1 MDLPMSGG
9 DAKQISSAILRFSFL
24 FFLFIAYWS
33 FGAETCYSIGAG
45 LMVLPLLM
53 LILTKVDI
61 PQQVDNKKTSEDKKT
76 N

>member
-1 MDLPMSGG
+1 MLNNQ
-9 DAKQISSAILRFSFL
+9 ALQFFISHSL
-24 FFLFIAYWS
+24 FFRFIAYWS